1 MTPGVLLTERL
12 RVSVAALS
20 RRRAQSPAQSAYRP
34 DFRPSE
40 TRIAHH
46 DLALVDVEIT
56 RKSRPVEV
64 WRRCAGLYGLLR
76 SKAITEGQVQS
87 AQFWATDYEISALGG
102 TDPEMEHGAK
112 RGDIHDAMI
121 GRMGSAARRD
131 YIRQRIGAR
140 GEQLL
145 VLLMIDG
152 LSITAI
158 AKRLNRDVKSTSGA
172 VCFLLEQLTEHYDG
186 MPGPL
191 WKG

>member
-1 MTPGVLLTERL
+1 M
-12 RVSVAALS
+12 SVAALS
-20 RRRAQSPAQSAYRP
+20 RRRAPSRPQTAYRP

-56 RKSRPVEV
+56 KKSRPVEV

-76 SKAITEGQVQS
+76 SRAVTEGQVQS

-145 VLLMIDG
+145 VLLMIEG
-152 LSITAI
+152 LSLMDMAARLQQDRRNTAGAIT
-158 AKRLNRDVKSTSGA
+158 
-172 VCFLLEQLTEHYDG
+172 FLLEQLDEHYNS

>member
-1 MTPGVLLTERL
+1 MSPT
-12 RVSVAALS
+12 ALS
-20 RRRAQSPAQSAYRP
+20 RRRAPVAQQAAYCP

-46 DLALVDVEIT
+46 DLAQVDVALT
-56 RKSRPVEV
+56 KKSRPVEV

-76 SKAITEGQVQS
+76 SRAITEGQVS
-87 AQFWATDYEISALGG
+87 AAQFWATDYEIGVLGG
-102 TDPEMEHGAK
+102 TDPEMERGAK

-152 LSITAI
+152 LSVTAM
-158 AKRLNRDVKSTSGA
+158 AKRLDRDVKNTSGA
-172 VCFLLEQLTEHYDG
+172 VCFLLEQLAEHYG
-186 MPGPL
+186 EMPGPL

>member
-1 MTPGVLLTERL
+1 M
-12 RVSVAALS
+12 SVNALS
-20 RRRAQSPAQSAYRP
+20 RRRAASPAQAAFRP
-34 DFRPSE
+34 DFRPSD

-56 RKSRPVEV
+56 KKSRPVEV

-76 SKAITEGQVQS
+76 SRAITEGQVGS
-87 AQFWATDYEISALGG
+87 AQFWATDYEIGVLGG

-145 VLLMIDG
+145 VLLMIEG
-152 LSITAI
+152 LSLNDMA
-158 AKRLNRDVKSTSGA
+158 ARLKQDKRNTSGA
-172 VCFLLEQLTEHYDG
+172 LCFLLEQLSEHYDG

>member
-56 RKSRPVEV
+56 KKSRPVEV

-87 AQFWATDYEISALGG
+87 AQFWATDYEIGVLGG

-152 LSITAI
+152 LSLNDMA
-158 AKRLNRDVKSTSGA
+158 ARLKQDKRNTSGA
-172 VCFLLEQLTEHYDG
+172 LCFLLEQLSEHYDG